1 MAGLT
6 SKEAQVETGPFYN
19 RSLLFLAVPGS
30 PFWDAWGYC
39 LGGGGGVIPGS
50 ARNGKLENGNEGC
63 HLGWHHQKKEAFK
76 LDAYI
81 CA

>member
-6 SKEAQVETGPFYN
+6 SKEAQVEVPVTSGCSRVPFLGCLQ
-19 RSLLFLAVPGS
+19 STKGLLS
-30 PFWDAWGYC
+30 W
-39 LGGGGGVIPGS
+39 GGGVIPGS